1 MRTGYTNHPSALAAL
16 LLLSAGA
23 VLAGCG
29 ADTLFDDGVRGNVVV
44 VADIDNGHDGT
55 RTCIDP
61 NTYSGNVTGV
71 LWTPDDRLGVFGTAG
86 TANAPFSNVETS
98 AKRGRTSFT
107 GTLAAGEEPQY
118 AYYPFSEDNSSR
130 SADNLQGTVHGEQ
143 TFSLATGLLSDDWK
157 YGTLRGTTDEGYE
170 FKMKHL
176 FAMAKV
182 DISATGTALE
192 GQQLDY
198 ITLTVT
204 PADASSTSSP
214 ARRIHGDFTFNA
226 TNGSYSLAGE
236 AAEGDD
242 VVKMTWS
249 DRPQLTSGAK
259 YTGYLTLI
267 PDIHNGDQL
276 TITVA
281 TLEYAATYKV
291 KCKVDF
297 QSGSIYTLPLD
308 LTELATK
315 MKADYNGEE
324 PYVRA
329 LPAITS
335 LKFTVAGNEGKI
347 LDKKLQTT
355 VSSSKYSSKFVSV
368 SEETATISA
377 DSIGLTIPYLYD
389 HKLVPTFKVPE
400 GAVVTANGQEIKSGE
415 TEVDW
420 AATDRITVTAAGDSR
435 TYRVHIGNTGLPVVV
450 IKQSSSGNFDKVTT
464 GGFLGIGATTVNQ
477 FVDFM
482 VRGKDTDWVED
493 DEMTVY
499 NADGTV
505 DMPMTLCGV
514 RLRGNSTQKLPKKP
528 FAIKLTQKQKVLGMP
543 SHKRWCLM
551 ANWLDRSMIRNLVG
565 FAAANA
571 TTKAWKNTAGAAEG
585 ITWNPS
591 GKSVELVIDGRH
603 VGNYLICEQIKI
615 GSKRLNINDN
625 YEDLTADAKS
635 NEYEDCG
642 YLVEFDVTQDEKYK
656 GVTSR
661 GVTWQLKDDVLPDD
675 YRNKIQT
682 KIQAIED
689 AIKGGSFETYSQL
702 IDIPSAID
710 QWLIWELALNRE
722 YTEPRS
728 IYGYFNGGN
737 DKLHFGPVW
746 DFDRGTFQN
755 PEQAKAMGS
764 SRVKPWNAFL
774 SSASKISRR
783 GGYKEDQQPCMWYP
797 LLMDDAKFVEA
808 VQKRWTIL
816 YPYLQQVV
824 SEIERL
830 GRENALSWK
839 YDSEMWPGTASALNA
854 GYPSGFSDFSG
865 DENLTDYP
873 SVIKN
878 LINCYNGRLE
888 ALDALIR
895 AGNFKVS
902 ESTF

>member
-1 MRTGYTNHPSALAAL
+1 MKRLFWRAWTAAVVLTALCSCAEEALEGNNRLRTETIT
-16 LLLSAGA
+16 
-23 VLAGCG
+23 
-29 ADTLFDDGVRGNVVV
+29 ADMPEDMGQP
-44 VADIDNGHDGT
+44 GT
-55 RTCIDP
+55 RTCIDL
-61 NTYSGNVTGV
+61 NSSDNGTTGL
-71 LWTPDDRLGVFGTAG
+71 LWQSTDTIGVYGQQGT
-86 TANAPFSNVETS
+86 TCNAPFACQATTNQAQATFSGQVAEGDPS
-98 AKRGRTSFT
+98 YR
-107 GTLAAGEEPQY
+107 
-118 AYYPFSEDNSSR
+118 AYYPYSAQNNGVDIDHLRGCLPKEQPFDLVTGKLTGDYKYGAPVGNTKRFTFRHLFSMLRVSVNAEGTSLEGDCLDRIILSVKDSVGNPR
-130 SADNLQGTVHGEQ
+130 SVCGSF
-143 TFSLATGLLSDDWK
+143 TFSARDGAWGDLTETSDCIVMPW
-157 YGTLRGTTDEGYE
+157 T
-170 FKMKHL
+170 
-176 FAMAKV
+176 
-182 DISATGTALE
+182 SA
-192 GQQLDY
+192 
-198 ITLTVT
+198 
-204 PADASSTSSP
+204 
-214 ARRIHGDFTFNA
+214 
-226 TNGSYSLAGE
+226 
-236 AAEGDD
+236 
-242 VVKMTWS
+242 
-249 DRPQLTSGAK
+249 PQLTSGK
-259 YTGYLTLI
+259 TYQGFITILPTVKTGDRI
-267 PDIHNGDQL
+267 
-276 TITVA
+276 TITVLTDKHKA
-281 TLEYAATYKV
+281 EFTAPCL
-291 KCKVDF
+291 VDF
-297 QSGSIYTLPLD
+297 VAENIYNIPLTLKGFND
-308 LTELATK
+308 NAEKFGYKETELPT
-315 MKADYNGEE
+315 
-324 PYVRA
+324 
-329 LPAITS
+329 ITS

-355 VSSSKYSSKFVSV
+355 ASSSKYSSQFVEV
-368 SEETATISA
+368 REETATISD

-389 HKLVPTFKVPE
+389 HKLIPTFTVSE
-400 GAVVTANGQEIKSGE
+400 GAVVTANGKEIESGE
-415 TEVDW
+415 TVVDW
-420 AATDRITVTAAGDSR
+420 AVTDSITVTAGGESR

-450 IKQSSSGNFDKVTT
+450 IKQSSSGDFSKKYT
-464 GGFLGIGATTVNQ
+464 GGLNIGNSNIGGTLLNQ

-482 VRGKDTDWVED
+482 IRGKDTDWVED

-528 FAIKLTQKQKVLGMP
+528 FAIKLTQKKAVLGMA

-591 GKSVELVIDGRH
+591 GKSVELVINGRH

-625 YEDLTADAKS
+625 YEDLTADGKS
-635 NEYEDCG
+635 NAYEDCG
-642 YLVEFDVTQDEKYK
+642 YLVEFDVMQDEKNK

-675 YRNKIQT
+675 YCNKIKT
-682 KIQAIED
+682 KMQAIED
-689 AIKGGSFETYSQL
+689 AIKGGDFETYSQL

-728 IYGYFNGGN
+728 IYGYINGGN

-839 YDSEMWPGTASALNA
+839 YDSEMWPGTASALDA

-873 SVIKN
+873 SVIEN
-878 LINCYNGRLE
+878 LINCYNGRLQG
-888 ALDALIR
+888 LDALIR
-895 AGNFKVS
+895 AGSFKVS
-902 ESTF
+902 ETTL